1 MFHRVL
7 ISNFYSIRD
16 TVELNFR
23 VPGTTPWNSCF
34 RTSESRPEVVLPTV
48 IALYGPNG
56 SGKTTILRALGNA
69 VKFAADSSPFL
80 TEAEFHK
87 MFHPFLSEDRATAP
101 TRIELDFDASLTFP
115 ESSVSQAQ
123 YCRYTLVVERGEYNE
138 SGHVHYEAIHIF
150 PKGRPKRL
158 LERVNN
164 EPVYLARELSIHS
177 TEVDSIS
184 LPNNVS
190 AISCFGS
197 NGVDCFPGLV
207 DQLNKVQTNIPGVE
221 PVQLNTKKL
230 AELYLNCPR
239 LFDNCS
245 DILARFN
252 MGIEQLIK
260 EEAVGEKSLVFQ
272 HKGIDRWMP
281 MESESAGTLQI
292 MTIYPQIENAL
303 DSGNIAIIDTL
314 DRDLHTEQNLEIL
327 TWFRQKESNQNKA
340 QLICTLHDPSVLS
353 EFEKEEFFIVEKR
366 LRGATTCYCA
376 GDIQG
381 LRRDGNLGKQ
391 YRSGALGGVPVL
403 G

>member
-16 TVELNFR
+16 TVELKFR

-34 RTSESRPEVVLPTV
+34 RTSESRPEAVLPTV

-80 TEAEFHK
+80 TETEFRK
-87 MFHPFLSEDRATAP
+87 MFHPFLSEDRATVP
-101 TRIELDFDASLTFP
+101 TRIELDFDAFISFP
-115 ESSVSQAQ
+115 DSSVPQAQ
-123 YCRYTLVVERGEYNE
+123 YCRYTLVIERSEYNE
-138 SGHVHYEAIHIF
+138 SGHVHYESIHIF

-177 TEVDSIS
+177 TEVNSIS
-184 LPNNVS
+184 LPDKVS

-197 NGVDCFPGLV
+197 NGVGCFPGLV
-207 DQLNKVQTNIPGVE
+207 EQLNKVQTNIPGTE
-221 PVQLNTKKL
+221 SAQLNTEKL

-239 LFDNCS
+239 LFENCS
-245 DILARFN
+245 DVLGRFN
-252 MGIEQLIK
+252 MGIEGLVAT
-260 EEAVGEKSLVFQ
+260 ESDLEKTLLFQ
-272 HKGIDRWMP
+272 HEGLDHSMRMD
-281 MESESAGTLQI
+281 SESAGTI
-292 MTIYPQIENAL
+292 RFMSVYPQIENAL
-303 DSGNIAIIDTL
+303 NSGSLAIIDSL
-314 DRDLHTEQNLEIL
+314 DRDLHTEQTLEIL
-327 TWFRQKESNQNKA
+327 TWFRLNESNQNKA

-353 EFEKEEFFIVEKR
+353 ELEKEEFFIVEKR
-366 LRGATTCYCA
+366 LRGAATCYCA

-381 LRRDGNLGKQ
+381 LRRDGNLCKQ

>member
-1 MFHRVL
+1 MLHRVL

-34 RTSESRPEVVLPTV
+34 RTSESRPEAVLPTV

-69 VKFAADSSPFL
+69 VKFAVDSNTFL
-80 TEAEFHK
+80 TEAEFHQ
-87 MFHPFLSEDRATAP
+87 MFHPFLSEDRVTAP
-101 TRIELDFDASLTFP
+101 TRIELDFDASLAFP
-115 ESSVSQAQ
+115 NSKVARAQ

-138 SGHVHYEAIHIF
+138 AGYVHYEAIHIF

-164 EPVYLARELSIHS
+164 EPVYLARELSIYP

-184 LPNNVS
+184 LPDNVS
-190 AISCFGS
+190 AVSCFGS
-197 NGVDCFPGLV
+197 NGVGCFPGLV

-239 LFDNCS
+239 LFENCS

-260 EEAVGEKSLVFQ
+260 VEAVGEKSLVFQ

-292 MTIYPQIENAL
+292 MAIYPQIENAL

-314 DRDLHTEQNLEIL
+314 DRDLHTEQTLEIL
-327 TWFRQKESNQNKA
+327 TWFRLKETNQNKA

-366 LRGATTCYCA
+366 LSSATTCYGA
-376 GDIQG
+376 GNIQG